1 MGQKFCITLNVKKI
15 QYRSLY
21 LKNCYPIDQ
30 PTYGVFRDPK
40 LRFLGH
46 FDELRKSSFKLVR
59 GHPSLKSPREC
70 LYHVHLPCQCPGGPY
85 HTFVAIGA
93 TLRPKKRAQIRSNTP
108 KLTRFAFVHAQLAQ

>member
-21 LKNCYPIDQ
+21 LKNCYPLDQ

-59 GHPSLKSPREC
+59 GHASLKSPREC
-70 LYHVHLPCQCPGGPY
+70 LYHVHLPCQCPGAPY
-85 HTFVAIGA
+85 HTLVAIGT
-93 TLRPKKRAQIRSNTP
+93 TLRPKKRAQIRPN
-108 KLTRFAFVHAQLAQ
+108 